1 MNKIILIVSFM
12 FFQATPYIIQSVEPD
27 EVLKNSELEERAKV
41 ISAKLRCLVC
51 QNESINNSNADIAK
65 DLRML
70 VRDKLLSGETDKE
83 ILEYIHQRYGDFVL
97 YSPPLKSYTL
107 LLWLFP
113 IFFFCFLIYLFFR
126 IKR

>member
-83 ILEYIHQRYGDFVL
+83 ILGYIHQRYGDFVL

-107 LLWLFP
+107 FLWLFP
-113 IFFFCFLIYLFFR
+113 VFFFCFLIYLFFR

>member
-70 VRDKLLSGETDKE
+70 VREKLLSGETDKE
-83 ILEYIHQRYGDFVL
+83 ILGYIHQRYGDFVL

-107 LLWLFP
+107 FLWLFP
-113 IFFFCFLIYLFFR
+113 VFFFCFLIYLFFR

>member
-70 VRDKLLSGETDKE
+70 VRELS
-83 ILEYIHQRYGDFVL
+83 LIH
-97 YSPPLKSYTL
+97 
-107 LLWLFP
+107 
-113 IFFFCFLIYLFFR
+113 I
-126 IKR
+126 